1 MKNVFLLLAFVLSIG
16 FVNAKSPIKEQASK
30 HYSIEWQGFYITKT
44 QDGRPIHS
52 ELYVVEYDS
61 KNNYLQKHHID
72 TVYKGNKVQL
82 VSHEKAAYVVV
93 CLVQMIPR
101 KEDPSMSTP
110 IPGWYPLFKLDN
122 DLLDFVIT
130 KEMISTPFQNQQKL
144 NKKGDV
150 ITKKYGPKV
159 IQ

>member
-1 MKNVFLLLAFVLSIG
+1 
-16 FVNAKSPIKEQASK
+16 
-30 HYSIEWQGFYITKT
+30 
-44 QDGRPIHS
+44 
-52 ELYVVEYDS
+52 
-61 KNNYLQKHHID
+61 
-72 TVYKGNKVQL
+72 
-82 VSHEKAAYVVV
+82 
-93 CLVQMIPR
+93 
-101 KEDPSMSTP
+101 MSTP